1 MLLKPPL
8 AYVKLSTNA
17 VDNSVD
23 EASVSIPSAGRAGQF
38 CDLASFCATL
48 EILNEN
54 MRLDASQVGR
64 TRLVQ
69 PPAARCPAHSPVRRS
84 GSEHLAFG
92 VRVNRLAGK
101 AFSCRCSQR
110 SRR

>member
-23 EASVSIPSAGRAGQF
+23 EAGVSSPSAGRAGQF
-38 CDLASFCATL
+38 CGLASFCATL

-54 MRLDASQVGR
+54 MRLDAS
-64 TRLVQ
+64 
-69 PPAARCPAHSPVRRS
+69 
-84 GSEHLAFG
+84 
-92 VRVNRLAGK
+92 
-101 AFSCRCSQR
+101 
-110 SRR
+110 